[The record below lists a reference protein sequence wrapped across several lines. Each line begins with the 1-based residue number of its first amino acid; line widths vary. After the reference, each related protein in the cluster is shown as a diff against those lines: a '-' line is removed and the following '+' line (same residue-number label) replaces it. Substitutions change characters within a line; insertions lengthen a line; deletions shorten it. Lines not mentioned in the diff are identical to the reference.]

1 MPTFSPAGLSLLKGF
16 ETCVLH
22 TYDDA
27 DPRHL
32 PIQLGDR
39 WHGVLT
45 ACWGHVGPEARP
57 GATFTEGQAD
67 ALLTADLAVRVAA
80 VARLVTGRISDN
92 QFSALCCLAFNIG
105 ITAFGGSS
113 ALHLANN
120 LGGADVPAHIALW
133 NKDEVNGQ
141 LVVSPG
147 LVSRRA
153 AECALWALP
162 DNGPIPDF
170 KAIGD
175 KSAQA
180 WREAA

>member
-1 MPTFSPAGLSLLKGF
+1 MNQFSPAGLALLKAF
-16 ETCVLH
+16 ERCSLH

-27 DPRHL
+27 DPRCL
-32 PIQLGDR
+32 PIELGDR

-45 ACWGHVGPEARP
+45 IAWGHVGLEARP
-57 GATFTEGQAD
+57 GATLTQAQAD
-67 ALLTADLAVRVAA
+67 ALLAADLAVRVDA
-80 VARLVTGRISDN
+80 VRRLVTGRISDN

-105 ITAFGGSS
+105 LTAFAGSS

-120 LGGADVPAHIALW
+120 FGTADVPAHIALW
-133 NKDEVNGQ
+133 NKSEIDGQ

-162 DNGPIPDF
+162 DNGAIPDF

-175 KSAQA
+175 KAASA
-180 WREAA
+180 